1 MRRDYDD
8 IPEFEVVDDRPPLT
22 VQTPLPAVTARPRR
36 RLGAHTAAQLLVMD
50 LPEVRQIVP
59 GFFSEGLTLFGGKP
73 KIGKSWL
80 LAGTALALAMG
91 GCALGSIAVDN
102 GDVLL
107 LALEDNRR
115 RLKRRL
121 EQLLPNG
128 GNPTRLT
135 IDYDCPRLDAG
146 GLDDIRAWIQAAEN
160 PRMVIIDVLNRI
172 RPAQKNNEGIYD
184 YDVRC
189 LEGLQSLA
197 AESRIAIVVVHHT
210 RKADAEDPF
219 DCLSGSTG
227 LTGTADTTLVL
238 ARDSQGTTLY
248 GRGRDI
254 EEIEKAMSFD
264 RTTGQW
270 SVLGEAAEVRR
281 TDERTILLN
290 ALREQ
295 GQPMSPAD
303 LASATRMKS
312 DSVRQLVLKLVRT
325 GDAVKVSYGQY
336 VASGPLS
343 PHHTVHSDHTYRRA
357 KDGGD
362 HEL

>member
-8 IPEFEVVDDRPPLT
+8 IPEFDVVDDRPPLP
-22 VQTPLPAVTARPRR
+22 VQTPPPAVTARPRR

-91 GCALGSIAVDN
+91 GCALGSIAVDE

-135 IDYDCPRLDAG
+135 IDYCCPRLDAG
-146 GLDDIRAWIQAAEN
+146 GLDDIRAWIQAVES
-160 PRMVIIDVLNRI
+160 PRMVIIDVLNKI

-184 YDVRC
+184 YDVRS

-197 AESRIAIVVVHHT
+197 AAFRIAIVVVHHT

-248 GRGRDI
+248 
-254 EEIEKAMSFD
+254 AA
-264 RTTGQW
+264 
-270 SVLGEAAEVRR
+270 EAATSKRLRR
-281 TDERTILLN
+281 RWPEN
-290 ALREQ
+290 GE
-295 GQPMSPAD
+295 G
-303 LASATRMKS
+303 
-312 DSVRQLVLKLVRT
+312 
-325 GDAVKVSYGQY
+325 
-336 VASGPLS
+336 
-343 PHHTVHSDHTYRRA
+343 RA
-357 KDGGD
+357 
-362 HEL
+362 

>member
-8 IPEFEVVDDRPPLT
+8 IPEFDVVDDRPPLA
-22 VQTPLPAVTARPRR
+22 VQTPPPAVTARPRR

-91 GCALGSIAVDN
+91 GCALGSIAVALN
-102 GDVLL
+102 SFYQMAGD
-107 LALEDNRR
+107 
-115 RLKRRL
+115 
-121 EQLLPNG
+121 
-128 GNPTRLT
+128 PTRLT

-160 PRMVIIDVLNRI
+160 PRMVIIDVLNKI
-172 RPAQKNNEGIYD
+172 RPAQKHNEGIYD

-254 EEIEKAMSFD
+254 DELETALSFD
-264 RTTGQW
+264 RTTGAW
-270 SVLGEAAEVRR
+270 TALGAASEVR
-281 TDERTILLN
+281 
-290 ALREQ
+290 
-295 GQPMSPAD
+295 
-303 LASATRMKS
+303 KS
-312 DSVRQLVLKLVRT
+312 DSRQ
-325 GDAVKVSYGQY
+325 AVVTALRK
-336 VASGPLS
+336 ASQPLS
-343 PHHTVHSDHTYRRA
+343 P
-357 KDGGD
+357 
-362 HEL
+362 

>member
-1 MRRDYDD
+1 M
-8 IPEFEVVDDRPPLT
+8 
-22 VQTPLPAVTARPRR
+22 AARPKC
-36 RLGAHTAAQLLVMD
+36 LFYD
-50 LPEVRQIVP
+50 L
-59 GFFSEGLTLFGGKP
+59 S
-73 KIGKSWL
+73 
-80 LAGTALALAMG
+80 
-91 GCALGSIAVDN
+91 CA
-102 GDVLL
+102 
-107 LALEDNRR
+107 
-115 RLKRRL
+115 RL
-121 EQLLPNG
+121 EAGLLDDLREWIEQARN
-128 GNPTRLT
+128 
-135 IDYDCPRLDAG
+135 PRL
-146 GLDDIRAWIQAAEN
+146 I
-160 PRMVIIDVLNRI
+160 IIDVLNKV
-172 RPAQKNNEGIYD
+172 RPAQKSNEGIYD

-210 RKADAEDPF
+210 RKAEADDPF

-303 LASATRMKS
+303 LASATGMKS

-325 GDAVKVSYGQY
+325 RRRREGGLRSIRRQW
-336 VASGPLS
+336 PLS
-343 PHHTVHSDHTYRRA
+343 PPSHCSQ
-357 KDGGD
+357 
-362 HEL
+362 

>member
-22 VQTPLPAVTARPRR
+22 AQTPPPASTARPRR

-91 GCALGSIAVDN
+91 GCALGSIAVDE

-146 GLDDIRAWIQAAEN
+146 GLTTFALGSRPPKTRAWSSSTCS
-160 PRMVIIDVLNRI
+160 I
-172 RPAQKNNEGIYD
+172 RSGRRRSTTRASTTTMCGASK
-184 YDVRC
+184 
-189 LEGLQSLA
+189 SLA
-197 AESRIAIVVVHHT
+197 AEFRIAIVLVHHT

-295 GQPMSPAD
+295 GQPMSPAE
-303 LASATRMKS
+303 LASATGMKS
-312 DSVRQLVLKLVRT
+312 ASVRQLVL
-325 GDAVKVSYGQY
+325 
-336 VASGPLS
+336 
-343 PHHTVHSDHTYRRA
+343 
-357 KDGGD
+357 
-362 HEL
+362 